1 MLSVSDKRNFLV
13 CIFCVFYFL
22 CISSCILYCVVASIC
37 KMLLPGLV
45 GAICRQLKLPADKI
59 WQHGRSSKSDQ
70 ATVFSQ
76 ERNRF
81 ISTFLPSF
89 QPTIYK
95 FINFIF
101 MNIFIGCCIL
111 GIECHNFGVNVF
123 GQGDGAPKSTILCD
137 YLTISLQHRCHSHN
151 CSYIVQVSNSSTVSY
166 IMMIPL

>member
-70 ATVFSQ
+70 ATVFFK
-76 ERNRF
+76 ERKRF
-81 ISTFLPSF
+81 ISCLFLLSTDRFSIYLDISYLWIWSRVFGPTLTLNVSIFGVTFLS
-89 QPTIYK
+89 
-95 FINFIF
+95 
-101 MNIFIGCCIL
+101 
-111 GIECHNFGVNVF
+111 
-123 GQGDGAPKSTILCD
+123 LC
-137 YLTISLQHRCHSHN
+137 QM
-151 CSYIVQVSNSSTVSY
+151 CSAS
-166 IMMIPL
+166 